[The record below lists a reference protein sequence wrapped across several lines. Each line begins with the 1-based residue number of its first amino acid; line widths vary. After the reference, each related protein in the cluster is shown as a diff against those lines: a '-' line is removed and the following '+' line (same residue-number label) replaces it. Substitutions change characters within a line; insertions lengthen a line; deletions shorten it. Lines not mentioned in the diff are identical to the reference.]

1 VIRAASGAEDNLR
14 IASPS
19 SSTLRVTDLP
29 GGPYGGSGV
38 HTGAGCIRNGDYMA
52 DCNAAG
58 IRLITVNAG
67 DLDDRVANL
76 TAVKSS
82 LVGGGGP
89 DAIIGGS
96 NNDNLTG
103 LAGADILRGMDGNDR
118 LYAHDGSSDK
128 VIDCD
133 GDDTPGANDLADLDL
148 LPKDPDDRVTGCE
161 TMNRH

>member
-1 VIRAASGAEDNLR
+1 
-14 IASPS
+14 
-19 SSTLRVTDLP
+19 
-29 GGPYGGSGV
+29 
-38 HTGAGCIRNGDYMA
+38 
-52 DCNAAG
+52 
-58 IRLITVNAG
+58 LITVNAG
-67 DLDDRVANL
+67 DLGDRVANL

-118 LYAHDGSSDK
+118 LYAHDGTSDK

-133 GDDTPGANDLADLDL
+133 GDDAPGANDLADLDL
-148 LPKDPDDRVTGCE
+148 LPKDPDDRVIGCE